1 MFDGFQN
8 RRVRVSDVE
17 INMRTGG
24 SGPPLLLL
32 HGYPQTHVCWH
43 LIAPIL
49 AKSFS
54 LVVPDLRGY
63 GDSSCPDIG
72 SDGITYS
79 KRVMALDMIAV
90 MKELGYSAFSVI
102 GHDRGARVAYR
113 MALDH
118 SNVVDRMMSLDVVPT
133 FDMWQGTN
141 KKRALGGFHWSFLAQ
156 PAPLPERLI
165 QSDPEFFATRLMTR
179 WAAPDFKFKPDA
191 MAEYLRCF
199 AKPEVISA
207 TCEDYRAGAGIDDQL
222 DGEDFEAG
230 RRLQC
235 PVHFLWGSCRNLG
248 GPQGV
253 ADPLQVWRRW
263 AGDVSGAS
271 VDCGHFLAEEAPA
284 QVIDWVHKFFVEG

>member
-222 DGEDFEAG
+222 DREDFEAG

-263 AGDVSGAS
+263 ADDVSGAPI
-271 VDCGHFLAEEAPA
+271 DCGHFLAEEAPA